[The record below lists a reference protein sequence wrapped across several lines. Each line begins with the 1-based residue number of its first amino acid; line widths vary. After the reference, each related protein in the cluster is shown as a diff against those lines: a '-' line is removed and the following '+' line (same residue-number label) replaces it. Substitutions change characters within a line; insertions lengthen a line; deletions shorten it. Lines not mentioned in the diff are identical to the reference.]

1 MEAPMTQT
9 TTSAKPRKL
18 TPAQITM
25 LLRLR
30 RSTNHEEMTPT
41 GSRQA
46 ALSAANWYRTCDI
59 LIGLGLATKHPAG
72 GARRVRLTIEGIIE
86 ADALLA
92 KQP

>member
-1 MEAPMTQT
+1 MTEKST
-9 TTSAKPRKL
+9 KPRKL
-18 TPAQITM
+18 TKAQATM

-30 RSTNHEEMTPT
+30 RNKDHEEMTPT
-41 GSRQA
+41 GNRQA

-72 GARRVRLTIEGIIE
+72 GARRVKLTIEGIIE
-86 ADALLA
+86 ADALIA